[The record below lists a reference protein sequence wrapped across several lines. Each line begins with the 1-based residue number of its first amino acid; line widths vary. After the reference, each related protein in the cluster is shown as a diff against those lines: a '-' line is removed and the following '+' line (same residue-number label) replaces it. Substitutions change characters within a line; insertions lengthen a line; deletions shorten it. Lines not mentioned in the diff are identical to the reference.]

1 MRFWLM
7 KSEPEQFSIADLA
20 RVKVEPWTGVRS
32 YFARAHMRAMAIG
45 DAVLFHHSN
54 AKPPGVAGTARVV
67 RTGVIDETQFDP
79 ASPYHDPKATRDAP
93 IWDCVE
99 VEYVSTL
106 PHFVT
111 MDRVRAEPALSDMLL
126 LRRGMRLSV
135 QPVTEAEYQTIVAL
149 GQVAP
154 PEHLEPAPAARSAKR
169 AGGGSRVQSAR
180 SGSGAGSRS
189 KLAGARAARPAAAKS
204 AGRTAS
210 GGRGVQPPARATGSA
225 RSAAT
230 KPKSRG
236 KPARRT

>member
-1 MRFWLM
+1 M

-99 VEYVSTL
+99 VEYVATF
-106 PHFVT
+106 PFFVS
-111 MDRVRAEPALSDMLL
+111 MDRMRAHPALTDMLVL
-126 LRRGMRLSV
+126 KRGMRLSV
-135 QPVTEAEYQTIVAL
+135 QPVTESEYQTVVAL
-149 GQVAP
+149 GNTPPVEEAAP
-154 PEHLEPAPAARSAKR
+154 HVRRPERARS
-169 AGGGSRVQSAR
+169 RVR
-180 SGSGAGSRS
+180 
-189 KLAGARAARPAAAKS
+189 K
-204 AGRTAS
+204 
-210 GGRGVQPPARATGSA
+210 
-225 RSAAT
+225 
-230 KPKSRG
+230 
-236 KPARRT
+236 